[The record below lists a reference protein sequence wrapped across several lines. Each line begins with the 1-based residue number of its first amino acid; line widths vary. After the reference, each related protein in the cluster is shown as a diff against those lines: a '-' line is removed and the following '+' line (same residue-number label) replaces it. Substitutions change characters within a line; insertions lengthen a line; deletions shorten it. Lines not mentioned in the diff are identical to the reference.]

1 MKNVAAVSKIKGIQ
15 KDLEKLI
22 EDISIQDN
30 AQFLLDPLRPLWTEF
45 DNNALKVDI
54 LFLETDIDYT
64 KFNCLIPESCTEDFQ
79 SFEKQGIVNVES
91 ANINYRIFDQKHIP
105 GKSSGKIPILIKVLV
120 VGDTLEE
127 GLDLDYL
134 AQRFS
139 KETAVLFVACSDK
152 PTTAN
157 IKTLVSRLVWKM
169 VPITDLNG
177 LSSELEKIA
186 EHRELFNLAGISIS
200 TQKLVTALD
209 SVIDNEQKDLNSRR
223 VLIQNDHLKLKK
235 MGVQRLEQDVF
246 SILKVNLQRSFSEF
260 ENGINGRFNRLT
272 KNQPGSLYSF
282 VMDQIDDIQ
291 GLEEV
296 NVDRATTYTISKR
309 TLKKIE
315 EQARDGFT
323 EHLTQDANALNEFL
337 TLSIEEINAACIE
350 NGMADFS
357 CQVKMIQAMEVSEEL
372 EEQFHFEKGHDP
384 KPLKKGFMAFFSA
397 VRQPYMIIIM
407 LVGLVSKFMEKL
419 NLWEQT
425 WFKLL
430 MFVSLVGGVFFAIR
444 SGKKKKRE
452 TELEELKKVS
462 QWLKM
467 EYKRIFTNIERD
479 WKLKYFNHAKNEF
492 AEILRK
498 AESDLKHSQTT
509 RMETVSTETAA
520 AQRKMQNIDSF
531 DKKVKESIRQKLK
544 LESDLSSLN
553 ADLKQGFLKLEV

>member
-1 MKNVAAVSKIKGIQ
+1 MNNSTAVSKVKGIQ
-15 KDLEKLI
+15 KELEKLI

-45 DNNALKVDI
+45 DFNALKVDI
-54 LFLETDIDYT
+54 LFLETTTESAQFKVI
-64 KFNCLIPESCTEDFQ
+64 IPESSLEDFQ
-79 SFEKQGIVNVES
+79 TFEEQGIVQIDS
-91 ANINYRIFDQKHIP
+91 SIINYRIFDHNHIP
-105 GKSSGKIPILIKVLV
+105 GKSSGKIPVLIKVLV
-120 VGDTLEE
+120 VGNTLEE

-139 KETAVLFVACSDK
+139 KETAVLFVACPNKSITSK
-152 PTTAN
+152 
-157 IKTLVSRLVWKM
+157 IKSLVTRLVWKM
-169 VPITDLNG
+169 VPISDFNG
-177 LSSELEKIA
+177 LTSEVEKIA

-200 TQKLVTALD
+200 TQKLVTAID

-223 VLIQNDHLKLKK
+223 VIIQNDHLKLKK

-282 VMDQIDDIQ
+282 VMDQIDDVQ

-296 NVDRATTYTISKR
+296 IADGATIYTISKR

-315 EQARDGFT
+315 DQAREGFT
-323 EHLTQDANALNEFL
+323 EHLTQDASALNDFL

-350 NGMADFS
+350 NGMTDFF
-357 CQVKMIQAMEVSEEL
+357 CQVKMIQTMEVSEEL

-407 LVGLVSKFMEKL
+407 LVGLLSKFMEKL

-430 MFVSLVGGVFFAIR
+430 MFISLVGGVYFAIR

-498 AESDLKHSQTT
+498 AESDLKNSQTT
-509 RMETVSTETAA
+509 RMETVSTETAV

-544 LESDLSSLN
+544 LESDLNALN